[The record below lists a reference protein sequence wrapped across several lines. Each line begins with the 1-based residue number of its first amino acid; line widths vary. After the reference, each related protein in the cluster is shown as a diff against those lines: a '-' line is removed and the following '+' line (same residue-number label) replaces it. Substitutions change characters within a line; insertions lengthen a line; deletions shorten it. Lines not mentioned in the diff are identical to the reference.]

1 MKVLP
6 KRKILPNLPNVINS
20 LNYISVYFSH
30 VFDTIEQNSI
40 EIWKYEMYFLVMEY
54 DKKTSFVP
62 PFSIFSHIFL
72 FVRWLVYKVCRKKK
86 GESK

>member
-1 MKVLP
+1 
-6 KRKILPNLPNVINS
+6 
-20 LNYISVYFSH
+20 
-30 VFDTIEQNSI
+30 
-40 EIWKYEMYFLVMEY
+40 MYFLVMEY

-86 GESK
+86 GEGKYHCGISVGALLLNEFLGDIKASECLTSALVMYE